1 MPTLMLHGRFDANVS
16 YDYCAKP
23 MFDLLG
29 TPSADKNLITY
40 ETDHIIP
47 RKDFIKES
55 LAWLDHYFGTVK

>member
-1 MPTLMLHGRFDANVS
+1 
-16 YDYCAKP
+16 

-29 TPSADKNLITY
+29 TSSADKNLITY

-55 LAWLDHYFGTVK
+55 LAWLDKYFGTVK